1 YNINVRNMKKLSW
14 KDDFFEK
21 KCFLSQFIYRTK
33 NACNSPPLRKPLVTP
48 LSTGV
53 CVCGEFLQLSAT
65 LLQLSASKI
74 YHFQIIIMPISY
86 RNCGTFASK
95 NAFFDMKLIE
105 FWDKMHI
112 HTYRVR

>member
-1 YNINVRNMKKLSW
+1 MQKK
-14 KDDFFEK
+14 KRV
-21 KCFLSQFIYRTK
+21 Q
-33 NACNSPPLRKPLVTP
+33 
-48 LSTGV
+48 LSTSPQAHCNPFINRCLRLRRV
-53 CVCGEFLQLSAT
+53 SST
-65 LLQLSASKI
+65 LRNSHPTLRIKKI
-74 YHFQIIIMPISY
+74 YHFQIIIMPLSY